1 MVSSTENITIYQVGL
16 PNLLASTPLILQF
29 IVTKTAKE
37 TELAIPKSKVFQT
50 REREITFKNKNKK
63 KNENRKKK
71 SGIEIRNKKKAFN
84 RRAYSHTCRMFHFS
98 LYSFSIF
105 LFSFLSCHGKFLC
118 ISLAYD

>member
-1 MVSSTENITIYQVGL
+1 MVSSTENITIYQVGF

-29 IVTKTAKE
+29 IVTKTVKE

-50 REREITFKNKNKK
+50 REREITFKNKKK
-63 KNENRKKK
+63 KRMKIEKK
-71 SGIEIRNKKKAFN
+71 SGIEIYNKKKAFN

>member
-50 REREITFKNKNKK
+50 REREITFKNKNK
-63 KNENRKKK
+63 
-71 SGIEIRNKKKAFN
+71 NKKRMKIEEKEWN
-84 RRAYSHTCRMFHFS
+84 RNT
-98 LYSFSIF
+98 
-105 LFSFLSCHGKFLC
+105 
-118 ISLAYD
+118 